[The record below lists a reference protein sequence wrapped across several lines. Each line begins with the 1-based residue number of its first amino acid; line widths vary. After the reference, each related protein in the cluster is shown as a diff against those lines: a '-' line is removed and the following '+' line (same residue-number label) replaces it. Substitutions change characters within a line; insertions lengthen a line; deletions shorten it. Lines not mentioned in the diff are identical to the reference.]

1 MSTQKTQNR
10 SEEFE
15 WAKRQQEV
23 LIFKQNALVAEKE
36 AANRKIVEEIKY
48 RIESLAKQG
57 IQYFDS
63 EWIITTPI
71 IQLLREN
78 YIELEE
84 LNGCYKYRFLLAET
98 KK

>member
-15 WAKRQQEV
+15 WAKRQQKV
-23 LIFKQNALVAEKE
+23 LILRQNALAAEKE
-36 AANRKIVEEIKY
+36 AANRKVVKEIKY
-48 RIESLAKQG
+48 HIESLAKQG
-57 IQYFDS
+57 TEYLNS

-84 LNGCYKYRFLLAET
+84 LNGCYRYRFLLAET
-98 KK
+98 NK